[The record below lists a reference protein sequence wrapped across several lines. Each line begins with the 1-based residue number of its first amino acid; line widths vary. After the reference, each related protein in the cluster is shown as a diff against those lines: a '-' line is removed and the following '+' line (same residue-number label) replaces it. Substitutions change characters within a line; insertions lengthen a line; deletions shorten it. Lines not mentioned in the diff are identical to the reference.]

1 MTEENKALDN
11 SEITYTTN
19 PNISSESKE
28 TVTPKPE
35 EVPVEI
41 NQEQQVCCG
50 RKSDFQD

>member
-28 TVTPKPE
+28 TETPKKQE

-41 NQEQQVCCG
+41 NQEFV
-50 RKSDFQD
+50 KPKKISFLKY